1 MEGRR
6 AEAGEADGE
15 EDGAGGRSAGKDAAA
30 GQSDVRAAYDGA
42 PERAGVNEADECSAG
57 ASEGCGADVVG
68 RLTGAAGA
76 GARGAGGV
84 EGVDEPGRGDAIVG

>member
-1 MEGRR
+1 MW
-6 AEAGEADGE
+6 
-15 EDGAGGRSAGKDAAA
+15 
-30 GQSDVRAAYDGA
+30 SDVRAAYDGA
-42 PERAGVNEADECSAG
+42 PERVGVNEADECSAG